1 MNTAMNMDKKL
12 GECGMAARLVTI
24 ALILA
29 ALFALPGCAAVA
41 LSAIGPA
48 AEFGI
53 DQATSGTTAKTYTAS
68 MDHLR
73 LAALKSLSRMEMDV
87 VEDDGDAEEWS
98 IEAEAEDRTIDVDLK
113 ALTAKTTR
121 VKVSAD
127 NGSIFFHDEATAE
140 EVVAQITESLDR
152 DMQFAGGAVLASQ
165 GGEQ

>member
-1 MNTAMNMDKKL
+1 MNITMNTDKKL
-12 GECGMAARLVTI
+12 GECGMAVRLVTI

-41 LSAIGPA
+41 LSAVGPA

-68 MDHLR
+68 LDHIR

-87 VEDDGDAEEWS
+87 VADEGDEEEWE
-98 IEAEAEDRTIDVDLK
+98 IEAEAADRTIEVDLK

-127 NGSIFFHDEATAE
+127 DGSIFFHDEATAQ
-140 EVVAQITESLDR
+140 EVVAQITEALDR
-152 DMQFAGGAVLASQ
+152 DMQVTGEAVLASQ
-165 GGEQ
+165 EGE

>member
-1 MNTAMNMDKKL
+1 MNTVMNTDKKL
-12 GECGMAARLVTI
+12 GECGMAVRLFTI

-53 DQATSGTTAKTYTAS
+53 DQATSGTTAKTYTAP
-68 MDHLR
+68 MEQLR

-87 VEDDGDAEEWS
+87 VEDEGDAETWS
-98 IEAEAEDRTIDVDLK
+98 IEAEAEDRTIEIGLK

-127 NGSIFFHDEATAE
+127 DGSIFFHDDATAE

-152 DMQFAGGAVLASQ
+152 ELQIGGVAVLASQ
-165 GGEQ
+165 GGEE

>member
-1 MNTAMNMDKKL
+1 MNITMNTDKKL
-12 GECGMAARLVTI
+12 GECGMAVRLVTI

-41 LSAIGPA
+41 LSAVGPA

-68 MDHLR
+68 LDHIR

-87 VEDDGDAEEWS
+87 VADEGDEEEWE
-98 IEAEAEDRTIDVDLK
+98 IEAEAADRTIEVDLK

-127 NGSIFFHDEATAE
+127 DGSIFLHDEATAQ
-140 EVVAQITESLDR
+140 EVVAQITEALDR
-152 DMQFAGGAVLASQ
+152 DMQVTGEAVLASQ
-165 GGEQ
+165 EGE

>member
-1 MNTAMNMDKKL
+1 MNITMNTDKKL
-12 GECGMAARLVTI
+12 GECGMAVRLVTI

-41 LSAIGPA
+41 LSAVGPA

-68 MDHLR
+68 LDHIR

-87 VEDDGDAEEWS
+87 VADEGDEEEWE
-98 IEAEAEDRTIDVDLK
+98 IEAEAADRTIEVDLK

-127 NGSIFFHDEATAE
+127 DGSIFLHDEATAQ
-140 EVVAQITESLDR
+140 EVVAQITEALDR
-152 DMQFAGGAVLASQ
+152 DMQVAGEAVLASQ
-165 GGEQ
+165 EGE

>member
-1 MNTAMNMDKKL
+1 MNIAMNTDEKL

-68 MDHLR
+68 LNHIR
-73 LAALKSLSRMEMDV
+73 LAALKCLSRMEMDV
-87 VEDDGDAEEWS
+87 VSDEGGADEWE
-98 IEAEAEDRTIDVDLK
+98 IEAEAADRTIEIDLK
-113 ALTAKTTR
+113 ALTPKTTR

-127 NGSIFFHDEATAE
+127 DGSIFFHDDATAQ
-140 EVVAQITESLDR
+140 EVVAQITEALDR
-152 DMQFAGGAVLASQ
+152 DTQFAGGAVLASQ
-165 GGEQ
+165 EGE